1 VILFQPAH
9 VWCPYE
15 ELVTLPFGNAS
26 PMPWLHMSQSVLL
39 DRICMS
45 LLGLLPV
52 TGHPNCLTFLPACLP
67 GDLPRFCLASITHT
81 QTLKQCPSGTRK
93 KCPSAHHH
101 CLPGARSHPAAW
113 GGQKLVSGGAL
124 HIGRP
129 AVTRLTGVGVKPV
142 VVAAPTLV
150 GQQLTGR

>member
-1 VILFQPAH
+1 MYGALMRSSGH
-9 VWCPYE
+9 CPLE
-15 ELVTLPFGNAS
+15 
-26 PMPWLHMSQSVLL
+26 MPHRWYGSTCLKVFCWTGFVCPCWDCSQSL
-39 DRICMS
+39 DIPTAS
-45 LLGLLPV
+45 
-52 TGHPNCLTFLPACLP
+52 HSCLHACQVIY
-67 GDLPRFCLASITHT
+67 PRFRLASITHT
-81 QTLKQCPSGTRK
+81 QTQKQYPSGTRK